1 MIVGKEEPPVSPL
14 VEGTPSGGQFA
25 LQKQASDSLIW
36 GKVRCVRDCLR
47 VMNYAR
53 LPWKVGR

>member
-14 VEGTPSGGQFA
+14 VEGSPSGGQFA

-36 GKVRCVRDCLR
+36 GKVRRVRDCLR